1 VDTPVEHHYLRI
13 NGIRFHVV
21 RAGCGDRLLLLL
33 HGFPEFWW
41 SWRYQIDAFADH
53 YTVVAPDLRGYNET
67 AKPARGYEL
76 PVLVQDVIE
85 LIQALGFQRAYV
97 AGHNWGGM
105 IAWSLAIAH
114 PERVERLIALNMPHP
129 ARFCQELRQNP
140 EQRRRS
146 RYILFFQIPWLPE
159 LVLSARNG
167 AAFARIFRST
177 SIDRAVFDDETIR
190 CYQQAIARPGALTAA
205 LNYYRAMGRYG
216 AGDLFRSTGMRV
228 TVPTLLIWGEQDVAF
243 APEVV
248 QGTERFVPDL
258 RICMLPHAS
267 HWVQQVAPHEVNAAL
282 RAFLTGSV

>member
-41 SWRYQIDAFADH
+41 SWRHQINAFADH

-67 AKPARGYEL
+67 EKPARGYEL
-76 PVLVQDVIE
+76 PVLVQDVVE
-85 LIQALGFQRAYV
+85 LIQASGFQRAYV
-97 AGHNWGGM
+97 AGHDWGGM

-129 ARFCQELRQNP
+129 ARFFQELRQNP

-167 AAFARIFRST
+167 AAFDRIFRST
-177 SIDRAVFDDETIR
+177 PIDRAVFDDETIR
-190 CYQQAIARPGALTAA
+190 CYKQAMARPGALTAA

-282 RAFLTGSV
+282 RAFLE

>member
-1 VDTPVEHHYLRI
+1 
-13 NGIRFHVV
+13 
-21 RAGCGDRLLLLL
+21 L

-41 SWRYQIDAFADH
+41 SWRHQIDALADR

-67 AKPARGYEL
+67 EKPARGYEL
-76 PVLVQDVIE
+76 PVLVQDVVE
-85 LIQALGFQRAYV
+85 LIQALGFQRACV
-97 AGHNWGGM
+97 AGHDWGGM

-114 PERVERLIALNMPHP
+114 PDRVERLIALNMPHP
-129 ARFCQELRQNP
+129 ARFYQELRQNA

-167 AAFARIFRST
+167 AAFDRIFRST
-177 SIDRAVFDDETIR
+177 SIDRTVFDDETIR
-190 CYQQAIARPGALTAA
+190 RYKQAMARPGALTAA

-216 AGDLFRSTGMRV
+216 AGDLFHGASMRV

-248 QGTERFVPDL
+248 RGTERFVPDL

-267 HWVQQVAPHEVNAAL
+267 HWVQQVTPREVNAAL
-282 RAFLTGSV
+282 RAFLE